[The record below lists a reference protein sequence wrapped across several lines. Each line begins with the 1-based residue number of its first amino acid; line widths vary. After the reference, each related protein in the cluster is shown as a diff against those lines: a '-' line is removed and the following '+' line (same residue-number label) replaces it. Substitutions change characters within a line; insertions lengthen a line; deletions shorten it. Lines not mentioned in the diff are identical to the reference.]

1 MPEKSPRRVH
11 VGLIAL
17 TGIMVAVLAG
27 LGLARVQVST
37 DLESFLPAH
46 DETLTD
52 YHAVAKEFGGDPI
65 VVLLETRG
73 SKSLLSPEPLSSEV
87 QLEGELAKLDGV
99 ASLYGPGTLLNQVAG
114 RAQDL
119 LLELIGRRDAEV
131 AKAQIEA
138 KKAGR
143 SPEAAADKVKAKFDS
158 RYGPLLVRGL
168 PAGLPT
174 LSNEKFVK
182 QVVFDDSGLP
192 RGSWKLVVPDQRTLA
207 ILVRPDSSLNAREM
221 SLLISQIE
229 DAVDSSDLA
238 AEVSSGKGKE
248 DDLRTTVSGS
258 SVLVSAL
265 SDRAVHD
272 MPLLGGLAICAVC
285 LAFWAAGW
293 IRRSR
298 RLLPVATTLVA
309 VLLAVSAL
317 GWLGRPVTVAVL
329 AFSSVLLGIGCYYP
343 TYLMR
348 SARPRT
354 FVTVVCASAASVA
367 TLALSP
373 LPIIADLGLML
384 GLGIL
389 FSGAVAWLARGW
401 LQEAADT
408 DDTAD
413 KAAWRPSRMTSR
425 AAAAGLLVLGVV
437 GIGGWFQL
445 GQLTLRS
452 DVNQFA
458 AGLPALEDAHRVESA
473 LDMSGEVTVE
483 LKGSDTLSPSGL
495 AWMQTAY
502 ARVIEQH
509 GDDLRSAVSPPALL
523 AFLGTDPSAEEIDAA
538 YRLLPGYL
546 TRAVIS
552 PDRST
557 SAMVYGVKVHD
568 LASAGRSVD
577 DLRAALPEQPEDYQV
592 RVAGLPVVMVRAEQL
607 VSDDRYRAN
616 ILGIAAACAVLL
628 IGLRRRTDALRGA
641 LAATL
646 ATGTGFFL
654 IAVAGIGLNPVTGAL
669 GALTAAVGCEF
680 TVMLA
685 ESVRSR
691 SSLRRAVVLAA
702 VTSALGYAVLLA
714 SGLAVVREFGLMLAG
729 GVGLA
734 LLCSWVVV
742 VATVRPPTENSA
754 MPTGTSAEITKPS
767 ERQEAM
773 DGSLA

>member
-17 TGIMVAVLAG
+17 TGIVVAVLAG

-174 LSNEKFVK
+174 LGNEKFVK

-221 SLLISQIE
+221 SHLISQIR
-229 DAVDSSDLA
+229 DVVDSSDLEA
-238 AEVSSGKGKE
+238 KVSSGKGK

-272 MPLLGGLAICAVC
+272 MPLLGGLAIGAVC

-413 KAAWRPSRMTSR
+413 RAAWRPSRRTSR
-425 AAAAGLLVLGVV
+425 PAAAGLLVLGVV

-452 DVNQFA
+452 DVNHFA

-502 ARVIEQH
+502 ARVIERH
-509 GDDLRSAVSPPALL
+509 GDDLRSVVSPPALL

-557 SAMVYGVKVHD
+557 SAMVYGVKMHD

-742 VATVRPPTENSA
+742 VATVRPPTDTPPAAEPA
-754 MPTGTSAEITKPS
+754 KITETSKT
-767 ERQEAM
+767 REAM
-773 DGSLA
+773 DGSLV

>member
-17 TGIMVAVLAG
+17 AGIVVAVLAG
-27 LGLARVQVST
+27 LGLSRVQVST
-37 DLESFLPAH
+37 DLESFLPAQ
-46 DETLTD
+46 DESLTD

-73 SKSLLSPEPLSSEV
+73 STSLLSPKPLRSEV
-87 QLEGELAKLDGV
+87 ELEGQLAKLDGV

-119 LLELIGRRDAEV
+119 LLELIGRRDAEI

-221 SLLISQIE
+221 SHLISQIR
-229 DAVDSSDLA
+229 DAVDSSDLEA
-238 AEVSSGKGKE
+238 KVSSGKGK

-265 SDRAVHD
+265 SDRAVRD

-413 KAAWRPSRMTSR
+413 KAAWRPSRRTSR
-425 AAAAGLLVLGVV
+425 AAVAGLLVLGVL

-452 DVNQFA
+452 DVNHFA

-557 SAMVYGVKVHD
+557 SAMVYGVKMHD

-742 VATVRPPTENSA
+742 VATVRPPTDTPSA
-754 MPTGTSAEITKPS
+754 AEPAKITETSKT
-767 ERQEAM
+767 REAM
-773 DGSLA
+773 DGSLV

>member
-1 MPEKSPRRVH
+1 MAEQSTRRVH
-11 VGLIAL
+11 SGLVAL
-17 TGIMVAVLAG
+17 AGVVIAVLAG
-27 LGLARVQVST
+27 LGLARVEVST

-46 DETLTD
+46 DQSLTD

-73 SKSLLSPEPLSSEV
+73 STSLLSPKALRSEV
-87 QLEGELAKLDGV
+87 ELEGELAKLDGV

-131 AKAQIEA
+131 AKAQIDAEN
-138 KKAGR
+138 AGR
-143 SPEAAADKVKAKFDS
+143 SPEAAAEKVKAKFDS

-174 LSNEKFVK
+174 LGNEKFVK

-192 RGSWKLVVPDQRTLA
+192 RGSWKLVVPDERTLA

-221 SLLISQIE
+221 SHLISQIQ
-229 DAVDSSDLA
+229 DAVGSSDLDA
-238 AEVSSGKGKE
+238 KVSSGKGKG
-248 DDLRTTVSGS
+248 DLRTTVSGS

-272 MPLLGGLAICAVC
+272 MPLLGGLAVGAVC

-354 FVTVVCASAASVA
+354 FVTVVCASAVSVA

-373 LPIIADLGLML
+373 LPIIADLGLLL

-401 LQEAADT
+401 LQEAENT
-408 DDTAD
+408 TDTAR
-413 KAAWRPSRMTSR
+413 WRPSRRASR
-425 AAAAGLLVLGVV
+425 VAAAGLLVLGLV

-445 GQLTLRS
+445 GQLPLRS
-452 DVNQFA
+452 DVNHFA
-458 AGLPALEDAHRVESA
+458 AGLPALDDAHRVENA

-483 LKGSDTLSPSGL
+483 LNGSDTLSPSGL
-495 AWMQTAY
+495 GWMQTAY

-509 GDDLRSAVSPPALL
+509 GDDLRSVVSPPALL

-557 SAMVYGVKVHD
+557 SAMVYGVKTHD
-568 LASAGRSVD
+568 LESAGRSID
-577 DLRAALPEQPEDYQV
+577 DLRASLPEQPEGYQV
-592 RVAGLPVVMVRAEQL
+592 RVAGLPVVMVQAEQL

-616 ILGIAAACAVLL
+616 ILGIAAAGAVLL

-654 IAVAGIGLNPVTGAL
+654 VAVAGIGLNPVTGAL

-685 ESVRSR
+685 ESVRSS

-702 VTSALGYAVLLA
+702 ITSALGYAVLLA

-734 LLCSWVVV
+734 MLCSWVVV
-742 VATVRPPTENSA
+742 VATVRAPMDPRAEAESVTITE
-754 MPTGTSAEITKPS
+754 PS
-767 ERQEAM
+767 ETREAM
-773 DGSLA
+773 DGSLV

>member
-1 MPEKSPRRVH
+1 MTEPFPRRPH
-11 VGLIAL
+11 LGLVAL
-17 TGIMVAVLAG
+17 AGIVVAVLAG
-27 LGLARVQVST
+27 LGLARVEIST
-37 DLESFLPAH
+37 DLESFLPAQ
-46 DETLTD
+46 DKSLSE

-65 VVLLETRG
+65 VVLLRTRG
-73 SKSLLSPEPLSSEV
+73 STSLLSPKALRSEV
-87 QLEGELAKLDGV
+87 EMEGKLAKLDGV

-119 LLELIGRRDAEV
+119 LLELLGRRDAEV

-138 KKAGR
+138 KREGR
-143 SPEAAADKVKAKFDS
+143 SPKDAAEEAKAKFDS
-158 RYGPLLVRGL
+158 RYGPLLVQGL
-168 PAGLPT
+168 PSGLPT
-174 LSNEKFVK
+174 LGNEKFVN

-192 RGSWKLVVPDQRTLA
+192 RGSWKLVVPDKRTLA
-207 ILVRPDSSLNAREM
+207 VLVRPDSSLTAREM
-221 SLLISQIE
+221 SDLISRIQHT
-229 DAVDSSDLA
+229 VDSSDLDA
-238 AEVSSGKGKE
+238 TVSSGKSKHE
-248 DDLRTTVSGS
+248 LQTTVSGS

-272 MPLLGGLAICAVC
+272 MPLLGGLAVAAVSV
-285 LAFWAAGW
+285 AFLAAGW

-309 VLLAVSAL
+309 VLLAVATL
-317 GWLGRPVTVAVL
+317 GWLDRPVTIAGL

-343 TYLMR
+343 TYLMM

-354 FVTVVCASAASVA
+354 FLTVVCASAASVG

-384 GLGIL
+384 GLGVL
-389 FSGAVAWLARGW
+389 FSGAVAWSARGW
-401 LQEAADT
+401 LQDAANT
-408 DDTAD
+408 TEPT
-413 KAAWRPSRMTSR
+413 AWRPSRRASR
-425 AAAAGLLVLGVV
+425 AAVAGVLVLGMV

-445 GQLTLRS
+445 GQLTMRS
-452 DVNQFA
+452 DVNRFA

-473 LDMSGEVTVE
+473 LDMSGEVTVQM
-483 LKGSDTLSPSGL
+483 KGSDVLSQTGL
-495 AWMQTAY
+495 AWMRTAY
-502 ARVIEQH
+502 TRVIEQH
-509 GDDLRSAVSPPALL
+509 GDDIRSVVSPPALL
-523 AFLGTDPSAEEIDAA
+523 LFLGVDPSAEEIDAA

-546 TRAVIS
+546 TRSVMS

-557 SAMVYGVKVHD
+557 AAMVYGVKMHD
-568 LASAGRSVD
+568 LERAGRSVEN
-577 DLRAALPEQPEDYQV
+577 LRASLPEQPEAYEV
-592 RVAGLPVVMVRAEQL
+592 SVAGLPVVMVRAEQL

-628 IGLRRRTDALRGA
+628 IGLRRRSDALRGA
-641 LAATL
+641 LSATL

-654 IAVAGIGLNPVTGAL
+654 ISAAGIGLNPVTGAL

-685 ESVRSR
+685 ESIRSR

-714 SGLAVVREFGLMLAG
+714 SGLSVVREFGLMLAG

-742 VATVRPPTENSA
+742 LATVRPQAEKPETVEPVEVTE
-754 MPTGTSAEITKPS
+754 THEVK
-767 ERQEAM
+767 
-773 DGSLA
+773 DGSLV